1 MKLARTPYLLW
12 LHQVQL
18 RSACRQGPHFG
29 PAPMG
34 LLQHS
39 YCLAIGAQL
48 GQASRMQPGSEGLHL
63 SCLQCETAAG
73 ATPTSLA
80 TSRTPL
86 PCPDNLA
93 PIIRRIS
100 SASAPAF
107 VLMVQNTSTHR
118 YHHNTSANNRPNGWS
133 QSCEAARSSLPA
145 AAEEIVRQG
154 KSIRHE
160 ELWQALEWPSG

>member
-73 ATPTSLA
+73 ATPTRRS
-80 TSRTPL
+80 TPRTPL
-86 PCPDNLA
+86 PCRNNLA

-100 SASAPAF
+100 SASALPL
-107 VLMVQNTSTHR
+107 VVMVQITSTHHYYR
-118 YHHNTSANNRPNGWS
+118 NTTVNSAEIY
-133 QSCEAARSSLPA
+133 CLAEEAFRALREQGGPVCRSNHQSLPSGEDQAQA
-145 AAEEIVRQG
+145 A
-154 KSIRHE
+154 SH
-160 ELWQALEWPSG
+160 P